1 MLGNTIVNLFKNLS
15 VCQMK
20 PHDKTAQ
27 ILDDLLGVGSSPSPP
42 TSPTTQT
49 NDLSPPPS
57 IDIPPPSN
65 AEQSTEVGI
74 HHIAY
79 YTSSLQLF
87 VIQC

>member
-1 MLGNTIVNLFKNLS
+1 
-15 VCQMK
+15 MK

-65 AEQSTEVGI
+65 EEQCTEVGI
-74 HHIAY
+74 DHIAY
-79 YTSSLQLF
+79 FTSCAPT
-87 VIQC
+87 VCNIIQC